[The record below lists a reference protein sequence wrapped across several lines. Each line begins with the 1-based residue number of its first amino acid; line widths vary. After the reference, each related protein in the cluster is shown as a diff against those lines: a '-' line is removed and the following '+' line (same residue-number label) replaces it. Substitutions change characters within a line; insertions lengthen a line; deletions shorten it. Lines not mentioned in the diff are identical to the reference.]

1 MDAVVT
7 KKISYTGNYRLNV
20 YKEVVIRVDDTAGH
34 NIDAGSFTGMPID
47 GTQAG
52 GVVTLSFKNLALV
65 EWLRDR
71 LDDFISDVKEVS

>member
-1 MDAVVT
+1 MDVVVT
-7 KKISYTGNYRLNV
+7 KKISYKGSYRLSV
-20 YKEVVIRVDDTAGH
+20 YKEVVIRVVDTAGH
-34 NIDAGSFTGMPID
+34 NIEAGSFTGMPID
-47 GTQAG
+47 GTQAC